1 MYLYA
6 NRGSVVIA
14 VAQPYQLRGWRLVCC
29 VLDFV
34 IGVLCAKV
42 EGVGED
48 GRMFMLSRPS
58 EAEQI
63 STLWGLYHQSLKNEA
78 ELKAR
83 LDFQVSVILVYE
95 CIIYLILMY
104 MMLA

>member
-1 MYLYA
+1 MC
-6 NRGSVVIA
+6 
-14 VAQPYQLRGWRLVCC
+14 Q
-29 VLDFV
+29 
-34 IGVLCAKV
+34 V

-63 STLWGLYHQSLKNEA
+63 STLWGLYHQAEKDKA

-83 LDFQVSVILVYE
+83 LDFQVSVIVVYE
-95 CIIYLILMY
+95 CIIDVLMMY
-104 MMLA
+104 YDVSLRS

>member
-1 MYLYA
+1 MQSLLL
-6 NRGSVVIA
+6 SVNV
-14 VAQPYQLRGWRLVCC
+14 
-29 VLDFV
+29 
-34 IGVLCAKV
+34 KV
-42 EGVGED
+42 EGVGQD
-48 GRMFMLSRPS
+48 GRMFMLTRPS

-63 STLWGLYHQSLKNEA
+63 STLWGLYHLSLKNEA

-95 CIIYLILMY
+95 CIIYLLLMY

>member
-1 MYLYA
+1 MC
-6 NRGSVVIA
+6 N
-14 VAQPYQLRGWRLVCC
+14 
-29 VLDFV
+29 FV
-34 IGVLCAKV
+34 IGVLYVKV

-48 GRMFMLSRPS
+48 GRMYMLTRPS

-63 STLWGLYHQSLKNEA
+63 STLWGLYHQALKDQA

-95 CIIYLILMY
+95 CIIDVLMMY
-104 MMLA
+104 MMLV